1 MKKATHVTEA
11 LVDNEDSLIPTCG
24 VADTLHIGVDDLPW
38 MPLGGMD
45 AQVLQIDLAHGQ
57 WIIRARLH
65 PGTAPGKHYHTGTVL
80 AVTSKGRW
88 WYEETPE
95 QVNSAGS
102 YLFEPAMSMHTL
114 VVPEDQEGTTEI
126 WFCVNG
132 ANIDMDDDGGVCSIL
147 DANTVLKAYRRYC
160 ESVGASSEKVI
171 VIGENLL

>member
-1 MKKATHVTEA
+1 MKKTTHVTEA
-11 LVDNEDSLIPTCG
+11 LVKEGDSLIPTCG
-24 VADTLHIGVDDLPW
+24 LADTIHIGEDDLPW
-38 MPLGGMD
+38 MPLGDMD
-45 AQVLQIDLAHGQ
+45 VQVLQVDLVNGQ
-57 WIIRARLH
+57 FIIRARLH

-88 WYEETPE
+88 WYKETPD

-114 VVPEDQEGTTEI
+114 VVPEDQEGVTEV
-126 WFCVNG
+126 WFLVNG